1 MKREGQKGR
10 IEGRPKNTIKLW
22 NPYNVFFK
30 KGVFF
35 LLRSCYPE
43 EESRMCVI
51 ISGPGI

>member
-22 NPYNVFFK
+22 NPYSAFFK

-35 LLRSCYPE
+35 LL
-43 EESRMCVI
+43 
-51 ISGPGI
+51 